1 MKSVATM
8 MRALLALALL
18 AAPVLAVQA
27 QMNDMAINKAKEFI
41 SLLNKGDFE
50 TAYGR
55 VDSNLGFKISAD
67 KLGSV
72 WRNLVAKAGP
82 FQEFK
87 EAKVDSVSGYLVV
100 TQVVKFEKGHVDIK
114 VALDNSMRVADF
126 RFMNHESKA
135 PAQAQAQ
142 PQPSSP
148 GSAPAETP
156 AASSAN

>member
-8 MRALLALALL
+8 MRALLVLALL
-18 AAPVLAVQA
+18 AAPVLAIHA

-41 SLLNKGDFE
+41 NLLNRGDFE

-55 VDSNLGFKISAD
+55 VDSNLGFKINAE

-82 FQEFK
+82 FQEYK

-126 RFMNHESKA
+126 RFVNHESSKS
-135 PAQAQAQ
+135 QAQAQ
-142 PQPSSP
+142 PPAA
-148 GSAPAETP
+148 GAAPAEAP
-156 AASSAN
+156 AASSPN